1 MQRKLIVILALF
13 LIGAVSISCGK
24 KEEEATV
31 VITGS
36 YDKSLSELFP
46 QEEGWQWEYTG
57 SANYAHHMHL
67 DKVYEAGSQKVLT
80 LSGEVNN
87 VSSGTTHSDY
97 SLEVTYAIEGDRVV
111 QTKLSDALMD
121 SEYDKV
127 TLIMSPL
134 TLGTSWKETVI
145 DSQGKTVAIQSEII
159 DVEDHPDGKIYKV
172 VYKEM
177 KSDYSEVRKI
187 QVKQGVIDFV
197 KTMKYADQSL
207 ELTYRLNKLS
217 PPNQNHEQNELS
229 TEVDQVKGVI
239 FKFDELWID
248 YVNQGDSSVMD
259 YVSEESP
266 VAKMILEYQRDE
278 TRQKYLSIDI
288 KEVTIDKN
296 IAYAKVY
303 EKMQQT
309 SGSENNIFEYHWIYR
324 LEKKGEMW
332 YIHSYEENQEN

>member
-13 LIGAVSISCGK
+13 LISAVSTACGNK
-24 KEEEATV
+24 VEEATV
-31 VITGS
+31 VVTGS
-36 YDKSLSELFP
+36 YDKNLSELLP

-80 LSGEVNN
+80 ISGEVSN
-87 VSSGTTHSDY
+87 VSSGTSHSDY
-97 SLEVTYAIEGDRVV
+97 SLEVTYAIEGDRIV
-111 QTKLSDALMD
+111 QTKLSDAMMD
-121 SEYDKV
+121 SEYDKI

-134 TLGTSWKETVI
+134 ILGTSWKETVI
-145 DSQGKTVAIQSEII
+145 DSQGKTVEIQSEII
-159 DVEDHPDGKIYKV
+159 DVEDHPDGKIYKII
-172 VYKEM
+172 YKEV

-187 QVKQGVIDFV
+187 QVKRGVTDFV
-197 KTMKYADQSL
+197 KTMKYADQSM
-207 ELTYRLNKLS
+207 ELTYTLNQLL
-217 PPNQNHEQNELS
+217 PPDQNHEQNKFTS
-229 TEVDQVKGVI
+229 EVDQIKGVI

-248 YVNQGDSSVMD
+248 YVNQGDASVMD
-259 YVSEESP
+259 YVLEDSP
-266 VAKMILEYQRDE
+266 VANMILEYQSNE

-288 KEVTIDKN
+288 KDVTIDKN
-296 IAYAKVY
+296 TAYAKVY

-309 SGSENNIFEYHWIYR
+309 TDGETNIFEYHWLYR

>member
-134 TLGTSWKETVI
+134 ALGTSWKETVI